1 MVRISDCRMSG
12 TAFGTI
18 ILHVTP
24 EAAIGGSIG
33 LIQNG
38 DEISLSVSNKSL
50 NLNVSKEILDQR
62 KRNTK
67 LRLVTPD
74 RGYAW
79 LYAKHVT
86 QANQGVD
93 FDFLMPKAS
102 T

>member
-1 MVRISDCRMSG
+1 MNPKE
-12 TAFGTI
+12 
-18 ILHVTP
+18 L
-24 EAAIGGSIG
+24 
-33 LIQNG
+33 L
-38 DEISLSVSNKSL
+38 
-50 NLNVSKEILDQR
+50 KEILDQR
-62 KRNTK
+62 KRNTQ